1 MNGDAKRIGFASG
14 GGSIR
19 TSVYTAAIGPRAHPA
34 VCAGGDGDKS
44 EDGGKGD
51 GGGREDGGEG
61 VGTVVP
67 ET

>member
-34 VCAGGDGDKS
+34 VRDGGDGDKS
-44 EDGGKGD
+44 EGGDKGN
-51 GGGREDGGEG
+51 GGSREDGGERM
-61 VGTVVP
+61 GTVVP